1 MEKIGVFICH
11 CGINIA
17 GTVDVKRL
25 ADEVAK
31 FEGVDTAIDYVYM
44 CSDPGQNL
52 IKEKIEEHEL
62 NKVII
67 ACCSPSL
74 HEVTFRNTVKSVG
87 LNPYQCEI
95 ANIREQC
102 SWVHAD
108 KQKATQKAKEIIA
121 TIIEKIKLNE
131 SLLPIKVPVTKRALV
146 IGGGVSGIHA
156 ALNIA
161 DNGYEV
167 ILVERESSIG
177 GHMAELSE
185 TYLAQECSPC
195 LLSSKIVEIQNH
207 PLVTILT
214 NSEVEELNGYVGNF
228 TVKIKRKASFVDQ
241 EKCDGCGLCVEEC
254 PVSVPWEL
262 EEISGKTHAIYI
274 PYPQTIANK
283 AIIDREICK
292 HFTEGCA
299 KCKDVCPRNAINFKQ
314 TDKIVEEEIG
324 SVIVATGYSLY
335 PKEKLGEYGYG
346 KYKDVIDGLQF
357 EKLISVWGHQNREIR
372 RPSDGKIPQEV
383 VFVQCVG
390 SRDPEHG
397 VSYCS
402 KICCMYTAKHAKL
415 YKQAVPEGQAYIF
428 YIDVRAGG
436 KGYDEY
442 IQNTI
447 EEDALFYLRG
457 KVSKVFQ
464 DNGKIIV
471 WGVDTLAGRKIEI
484 AADLVVLATAIV
496 PSKGAKELANKL
508 KISSDEYGFF
518 SEVHPKLRPV
528 ESPTAGI
535 YLAGCAQA
543 PRDIPESISHALGAA
558 SKVIALFSED
568 QLSHE
573 PIVVWVDEDLC
584 KACGICVEACP
595 YKAREIDSWKQ
606 IAKVTEV
613 LCQGCGACV
622 TACPNGAT
630 QQRNLTATQVFKM
643 IDVAISVK

>member
-1 MEKIGVFICH
+1 

-25 ADEVAK
+25 AEEVTEFDDVK
-31 FEGVDTAIDYVYM
+31 MAIDYVYM

-52 IKEKIEEHEL
+52 IKEKIKEQEL

-74 HEVTFRNTVKSVG
+74 HEVTFRNTVQSVG

-121 TIIEKIKLNE
+121 AVIEKIKLNE
-131 SLLPIKVPVTKRALV
+131 SLSPIKVPVIKRALI

-156 ALNIA
+156 ALSIA
-161 DNGYEV
+161 YNGYEV
-167 ILVERESSIG
+167 VLVEREASIG

-185 TYLAQECSPC
+185 TYLTQECSPC
-195 LLSSKIVEIQNH
+195 LLSSKIVEVQNH
-207 PLVTILT
+207 PLITILT
-214 NSEVEELNGYVGNF
+214 NSEIEELDGYVGNF
-228 TVKIKRKASFVDQ
+228 KVKIKTKATFVDQ
-241 EKCDGCGLCVEEC
+241 EKCDGCGICVEKC
-254 PVSVPWEL
+254 PVSIPWQS
-262 EEISGKTHAIYI
+262 EEISGKTRAIYI
-274 PYPQTIANK
+274 PYPQTIGNK
-283 AIIDREICK
+283 AVIDKKICK
-292 HFTEGCA
+292 YFTEGCT
-299 KCKDVCPRNAINFKQ
+299 KCKEACPKNAINFKQ
-314 TDKIVEEEIG
+314 TDKIREEAVG
-324 SVIVATGYSLY
+324 SIIVATGYSLY

-346 KYKDVIDGLQF
+346 RYKDVIDGLQF
-357 EKLISVWGHQNREIR
+357 ERLISVWGQQNREIR
-372 RPSDGKIPQEV
+372 RPSDGKIPREV
-383 VFVQCVG
+383 VFIQCVG

-397 VSYCS
+397 VPYCS
-402 KICCMYTAKHAKL
+402 KICCMYVAKHAKL

-436 KGYDEY
+436 KGYDEFV
-442 IQNTI
+442 QNAI
-447 EEDALFYLRG
+447 EEDGLYYIRG
-457 KVSKVFQ
+457 KVSKIFQ
-464 DNGKIIV
+464 ENGKIIV
-471 WGVDTLAGRKIEI
+471 WGVDTLAGRQIEI
-484 AADLVVLATAIV
+484 AADLVVLATAII

-528 ESPTAGI
+528 ESPTPGI

-543 PRDIPESISHALGAA
+543 PRDIPESVSHALGAA
-558 SKVIALFSED
+558 SKVAGLFSED
-568 QLSHE
+568 LLSHE

-584 KACGICVEACP
+584 KACGICVEVCP
-595 YKAREIDSWKQ
+595 YKAREIDKWKK
-606 IAKVTEV
+606 IAKVIEV

-622 TACPNGAT
+622 TACPNSAT
-630 QQRNLTATQVFKM
+630 QQRNLTSKQVFNM
-643 IDVAISVK
+643 IDAAISIK